1 MLLIENQK
9 SSFEMEHARISP
21 LLLIQT
27 SIARDRVLYR
37 LAQARF
43 KFSAIIFN

>member
-1 MLLIENQK
+1 MPEFFPFTLL
-9 SSFEMEHARISP
+9 S
-21 LLLIQT
+21 QT
-27 SIARDRVLYR
+27 SIARDHVLYS